1 MTTRTYKRQDDID
14 DALLIDI
21 CGRFLAGEKFVKIAE
36 WLETKEV
43 LGRPFSREAVY
54 PQIARA
60 ARKGFIRLEPPT
72 NVVLQQRIADQF
84 KQDRE
89 EIHVIDVRGDGA
101 RDLVADAAAR
111 HVVELIEEVRRV
123 KKRVGIALGGGGT
136 VNRVSRSLARYLAKQ
151 FDLPPLALN
160 ALTPGFDVFRPRT
173 APVSSLGYFD
183 AVDADIEYV
192 GLFAPAVVP
201 SESYAEV
208 TSRHGIADS
217 FEKAKEIDIVITSCA
232 RAEDEHGELNRFMQV
247 ASKDDGDQTEE
258 ALVEAGWIAD
268 VTYRPYSEFGPI
280 SLEHGIRGVSLFEIE
295 DLVRLARDEENK
307 HVVLIA
313 APCGQCHATKVEA
326 LRPLLSQPDTLKLW
340 NHLFLDARTAEALMP
355 EAAKSRN
362 RANRTD
368 S

>member
-1 MTTRTYKRQDDID
+1 MARTYERHDDID

-21 CGRFLAGEKFVKIAE
+21 CGRFLAGERFVEIAR
-36 WLETKEV
+36 WLSTEEG
-43 LGRPFSREAVY
+43 LGRPVSREAVY

-60 ARKGFIRLEPPT
+60 ARRGFIRLEPPT
-72 NVVLQQRIADQF
+72 NVLLQQRIADQF
-84 KQDRE
+84 KLDRK
-89 EIHVIDVRGDGA
+89 EIHVVDVRGEGA

-111 HVVELIEEVRRV
+111 RVVELIDEVSRV
-123 KKRVGIALGGGGT
+123 KDRVRIALGGGGT
-136 VNRVSRSLARYLAKQ
+136 VNRFSRSLAQYLRKQ
-151 FDLPPLALN
+151 FDLPPLALH
-160 ALTPGFDVFRPRT
+160 ALTPGFDVLRPRT

-183 AVDADIEYV
+183 EVDADIEYV
-192 GLFAPAVVP
+192 GLFAPALVP

-232 RAEDEHGELNRFMQV
+232 RAEDKHGELNRFMQV
-247 ASKDDGDQTEE
+247 ASEEDGDQTEK
-258 ALVEAGWIAD
+258 ALIEAGWVAD
-268 VTYRPYSEFGPI
+268 VTYRPYNEFGPI

-313 APCGQCHATKVEA
+313 APCGECHETKEDA

-340 NHLFLDARTAEALMP
+340 NHLFLDTRTAQALMP
-355 EAAKSRN
+355 EAAESG
-362 RANRTD
+362 D
-368 S
+368 SDESF